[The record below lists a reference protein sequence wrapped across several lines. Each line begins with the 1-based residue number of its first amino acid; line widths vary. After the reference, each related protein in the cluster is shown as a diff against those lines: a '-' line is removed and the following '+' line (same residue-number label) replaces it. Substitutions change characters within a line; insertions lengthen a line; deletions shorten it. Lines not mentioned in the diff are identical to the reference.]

1 MQFLKRQIKA
11 GEMEGFWFSKHTGLK
26 YQVINVIRNNV
37 FVRDYRG
44 QIGYEDIDVFIA
56 NYQKFREVAND

>member
-1 MQFLKRQIKA
+1 
-11 GEMEGFWFSKHTGLK
+11 MEGFWFSKDMGLK

-56 NYQKFREVAND
+56 NYQKFREATND